1 MRTGPADPIIVTVSH
16 RLGRDGA
23 KQRLDDGLSHIRGQL
38 APFATAIQ
46 YEWNGYRL
54 EFSLTAMRQMM
65 AGRIDVEED
74 IVRIEVTLPLLLRI
88 FSNAII
94 DRIRNEGTLLLKGP
108 RGG

>member
-1 MRTGPADPIIVTVSH
+1 MPTGPADPLIVTVSH

-23 KQRLDDGLSHIRGQL
+23 KQRLDEGVGHIREQL

-46 YEWNGYRL
+46 YKWSGYRL
-54 EFSLTAMRQMM
+54 EFSLTVMRQMM

-74 IVRIEVTLPLLLRI
+74 IVRIEITLPLLLRI

-94 DRIRNEGTLLLKGP
+94 DRIRNEGALLLKGP
-108 RGG
+108 LGG

>member
-1 MRTGPADPIIVTVSH
+1 
-16 RLGRDGA
+16 
-23 KQRLDDGLSHIRGQL
+23 
-38 APFATAIQ
+38 
-46 YEWNGYRL
+46 
-54 EFSLTAMRQMM
+54 MRQMM

-94 DRIRNEGTLLLKGP
+94 DRIRNEGALLLKGP